1 MPLMEIIHRVNK
13 LSSPIQLTRET
24 GFITVTEYDPVTE
37 QMKTYNIPT
46 WCHTK
51 AYFKLRSGFTQ
62 RKQTTPEQTTPKSAD
77 VNHKALTTSDGISK
91 SLRNIQ
97 QSFDKL
103 TPLEQECV
111 KRFLEGGE

>member
-13 LSSPIQLTRET
+13 LSNPIQLTRET
-24 GFITVTEYDPVTE
+24 GFITVTEYDSVTE
-37 QMKTYNIPT
+37 QMKTHNIPT

-62 RKQTTPEQTTPKSAD
+62 RKQITPKPAD